1 MNIEDNSEQ
10 DDIIRLNHI
19 NTDEAAKNFAKL
31 LNENKTYLLNARWGA
46 GKTKFL
52 NNVEKYTTIN
62 KRKGNKKLIVL
73 DFWRVKDERSVLE
86 ISFSKLRPCI
96 YWGTRMI
103 MILSVVISILMTDV
117 VNLGISSVIISFG
130 VPESLYILTMRFGSI
145 ISLYIAVWS
154 FFKIKSDSFYINLL
168 SNKEFK
174 KKVLIVDDFDR
185 VNEKTQEELY
195 KVFNLLENK
204 IPIVFVGDFDKIAKN
219 QDSYLQKIISKKIE
233 LPFDLHPSNIWKDYF
248 DELEN
253 KIQTKIPDDI
263 KEVIIG
269 ERRNLRER
277 QQFNDYMNYEL
288 FMRNKLNHVQPIH
301 QMLVIYVYI
310 FYPEYYDCLVTDND
324 FEFAN
329 DIKKL
334 IEDHSNIIIP
344 NYSPKLKLQ
353 ISLYNM
359 QRNELKGYPYPFMKN
374 KQGYL
379 LYEQPSNLT
388 VQELDIL
395 IEDEDKLKEYMFSNI
410 DTDFYQHIQ
419 ENYKILSECKKNKI
433 LKMAINLV
441 KEYCNSQMIRYVITE
456 KSNEIM
462 PRKVYVGN
470 NYWQIPEE
478 RKNKSSDDINKE
490 IYDQWHS
497 ILEEYNFDFTQELYL
512 IEKYARISFNG
523 LGRLFP
529 DLNLNDYIKY
539 SRKDFLLLTYI
550 SSKQIWG
557 KFFEWEKNIWDFIFS
572 LSDEQYISF
581 WTAQG
586 ILFNE
591 GGFDFDIPDDSK
603 KYIVW
608 LSKRNFECPDERID
622 NKEVVNRIKPKL
634 KELENKRYIFVE
646 KHEEWI

>member
-1 MNIEDNSEQ
+1 MNIEDSSEQ

-46 GKTKFL
+46 GKTEFL

-117 VNLGISSVIISFG
+117 VNLGLSSVIISFG
-130 VPESLYILTMRFGSI
+130 VPESLYILTIRFGSI
-145 ISLYIAVWS
+145 ISLYIAVSS
-154 FFKIKSDSFYINLL
+154 FFKIKSDSFYINSL

-248 DELEN
+248 DELED

-301 QMLVIYVYI
+301 QLLVIYVYI

-334 IEDHSNIIIP
+334 IEDHSNHILPDYPTKI
-344 NYSPKLKLQ
+344 KLQ
-353 ISLYNM
+353 ILLYNM
-359 QRNELKGYPYPFMKN
+359 QRIEYKGYPYPFTKN
-374 KQGYL
+374 KQGYF
-379 LYEQPSNLT
+379 LYEQPSNLK

-395 IEDEDKLKEYMFSNI
+395 IEDDDTLKEYMFSNI
-410 DTDFYQHIQ
+410 DTDFYQYIQ
-419 ENYKILSECKKNKI
+419 ENYEVLSEDKKNKMLTI
-433 LKMAINLV
+433 ALNLV
-441 KEYCNSQMIRYVITE
+441 KESYDSPMIRFIITE
-456 KSNEIM
+456 KNNEIM
-462 PRKVYVGN
+462 PRKVYMGN
-470 NYWQIPEE
+470 NSWAIPEE
-478 RKNKSSDDINKE
+478 RMNKSDEQINKE
-490 IYDQWHS
+490 IYDSWHY

-512 IEKYARISFNG
+512 IVKYARINFNG

-529 DLNLNDYIKY
+529 DLSLNDYIKC

-608 LSKRNFECPDERID
+608 LSQRNYKRPGKIIYNTEI
-622 NKEVVNRIKPKL
+622 VSIIKSRL
-634 KELENKRYIFVE
+634 KELKNKGYSFIE
-646 KHEEWI
+646 KHEE